1 MLGEEEKNNCSSC
14 NLPYKKLYLCK
25 YDNKKYWEVICYN
38 CIRKVS
44 FLYFDTFKYG
54 GILNKKSNR

>member
-1 MLGEEEKNNCSSC
+1 MLGEEEKNNCSNC

-25 YDNKKYWEVICYN
+25 YDIKKYWEVICYN
-38 CIRKVS
+38 CIKKVS

-54 GILNKKSNR
+54 